1 MIRSLNNKIDSL
13 KSNDNPKF
21 QVSMQTLLTVIQM
34 MEDMKEM
41 LARQGV
47 AMSASTGTR
56 QITIP

>member
-13 KSNDNPKF
+13 KTNDNTKF

-47 AMSASTGTR
+47 AMSASTGT
-56 QITIP
+56 